1 MINTNIF
8 IRNFYKRFGKRN
20 YELGLP
26 TTVKIATNVDGSE
39 DKNIEFVDNLDDCD
53 KIVVICREHGS
64 FDMRPNDV
72 LNSYGCPICGIRKL
86 IDDYFIA
93 LYGEKN
99 PSCSLACDE
108 LWGFNARKTSDIPED
123 IVYAIKFALDDPY
136 IKTWGDFWRVFY
148 AILDAQEFGK
158 KEKQEEE
165 KREEAKKPKISG
177 CTSRAHAIEVAER
190 IKRIRDEK
198 ARKKNDEDSN

>member
-8 IRNFYKRFGKRN
+8 IRNFYKRFGKSN

-26 TTVKIATNVDGSE
+26 TTVKIITHDDGSE
-39 DKNIEFVDNLDDCD
+39 NKSIEFIDNLDDSD
-53 KIVVICREHGS
+53 KVVVICKEHGY
-64 FDMRPNDV
+64 FDMLPKDV

-99 PSCSLACDE
+99 PSCAFACDE
-108 LWGFNARKTSDIPED
+108 LWGMNARKTSDIPEE

-136 IKTWGDFWRVFY
+136 VKTWGDFWKVFY
-148 AILDAQEFGK
+148 SILDAQEFGK
-158 KEKQEEE
+158 KEKEDKEE
-165 KREEAKKPKISG
+165 KEKEKRPKITG
-177 CTSRAHAIEVAER
+177 CKSRAHAIEVAER
-190 IKRIRDEK
+190 IKRIREEK
-198 ARKKNDEDSN
+198 KKNKNDENPS